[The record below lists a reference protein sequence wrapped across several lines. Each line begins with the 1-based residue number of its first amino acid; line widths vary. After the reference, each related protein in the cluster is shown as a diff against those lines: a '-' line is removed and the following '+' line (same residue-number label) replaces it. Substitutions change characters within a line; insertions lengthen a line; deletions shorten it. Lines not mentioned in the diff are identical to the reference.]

1 MSKPILIKDWSI
13 VTPRESSTIGYT
25 LIFNF
30 ISSTQVEIKIPET
43 MGEYS
48 IVGTVNNIPISTGRI
63 RVIRRYK
70 KPGRIL
76 DPEDRLIVKTEEEK
90 RYYLQIKDCD
100 SFTYC
105 RLWQLVSKRA
115 ASRLRCIY

>member
-30 ISSTQVEIKIPET
+30 ISSTQVKIKLPET
-43 MGEYS
+43 MGEYC

-76 DPEDRLIVKTEEEK
+76 IQRIDSLSKPRRK
-90 RYYLQIKDCD
+90 KDI
-100 SFTYC
+100 T
-105 RLWQLVSKRA
+105 SK
-115 ASRLRCIY
+115 

>member
-1 MSKPILIKDWSI
+1 MNKPILIKDWRI

-100 SFTYC
+100 SFTCC